1 MTYRLDGVEYD
12 EDDFNKI
19 GAEEIS
25 KIRQLAEKVA
35 RDKELLISRGKK
47 EWASGGPGLSKEE
60 FATYKSDRDEA
71 LGLIDAIKVYLG

>member
-12 EDDFNKI
+12 EDEFDGTDI
-19 GAEEIS
+19 DEINR
-25 KIRQLAEKVA
+25 IRQLAEKVA

-47 EWASGGPGLSKEE
+47 EWANGGPGLTKEE

>member
-25 KIRQLAEKVA
+25 KIRQKAEKVA

-47 EWASGGPGLSKEE
+47 EWSSGGPGLSKEE